1 MAANARERTPPG
13 RVLRSRKGGT
23 DLAVKCGLGV
33 DGDAAEVVPA
43 PPHLGKVST
52 VRSEGPAG
60 LPQGQ
65 AGSPRD
71 RSSRL
76 RHGKLRFTKKTKIKN
91 LSYSIPQ
98 S

>member
-1 MAANARERTPPG
+1 MIGSLLSVNLNQKSPTKTLFMNGGQCQGTNPPG

-33 DGDAAEVVPA
+33 DGDAAAEVVLA

-71 RSSRL
+71 RAHL
-76 RHGKLRFTKKTKIKN
+76 
-91 LSYSIPQ
+91 Q
-98 S
+98 E